1 MARKKPQTQAV
12 DEKKLAE
19 TAKPQIQTTAVEL
32 PRPKMDLKAIAL
44 GSLVGQ
50 ARDVVVQFI
59 HAGQVESTD
68 VRIKQLSYAVTEPL
82 YTRLNKGDDVVAE
95 WIALALV
102 DENGETYLTKEQVQD
117 HFTQSLTSSVF
128 SEITGLDAALRL
140 AQGKMKSHQ
149 KMNSGANSLPTE

>member
-1 MARKKPQTQAV
+1 MAQRKKSTAANS
-12 DEKKLAE
+12 KKLVEDNLQAE
-19 TAKPQIQTTAVEL
+19 MPTTVVEL

-50 ARDVVVQFI
+50 VRDVVVQFI

-82 YTRLNKGDDVVAE
+82 YTKLNKGEDVIAE

-102 DENGETYLTKEQVQD
+102 DENGESYLTKEQVQD
-117 HFTQSLTSSVF
+117 HFTQSLASSVF

-149 KMNSGANSLPTE
+149 KMNSGANSLPTA

>member
-1 MARKKPQTQAV
+1 MAKRRTQPVAVDGKKLTATAQPQT
-12 DEKKLAE
+12 
-19 TAKPQIQTTAVEL
+19 PTTAVEL

-50 ARDVVVQFI
+50 VRDVVVQFI

-82 YTRLNKGDDVVAE
+82 YAKLNKGEDVVAE

-102 DENGETYLTKEQVQD
+102 DENGESYLTKEQVQD
-117 HFTQSLTSSVF
+117 HFTQSLTISVF
-128 SEITGLDAALRL
+128 NEITGLDLALRL
-140 AQGKMKSHQ
+140 AQGKMNSRQ
-149 KMNSGANSLPTE
+149 KMNSGAN